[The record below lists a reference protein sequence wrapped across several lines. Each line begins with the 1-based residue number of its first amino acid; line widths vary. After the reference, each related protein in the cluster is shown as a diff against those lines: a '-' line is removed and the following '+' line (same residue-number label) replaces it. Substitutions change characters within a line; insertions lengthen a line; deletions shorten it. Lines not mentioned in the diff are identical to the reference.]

1 MRFFGLSLIVFFVFG
16 VNLQAQQ
23 KSILGSREE
32 RKIAV
37 ADKKIAKGDAI
48 VGKKEKYTRQIEA
61 MDAQGKARSGKVRR
75 MQTKCD
81 KIVVSSASFYKDGYG
96 KKYNTYK
103 KVVNSGVNEGTLG
116 QDAASLM
123 NNAKEE
129 YKSGRKLRRKSGN
142 LSDVSRA
149 ASMLL
154 DANEAEA
161 SAIQTLIK
169 ATSKFRQVEIETKS
183 PEDVVQESLMDS
195 TNLVAVTAVPTP
207 TSELT
212 VAMDSAVTAQK
223 DVISQPNAMLFAD
236 STLVTALSQDSLV
249 MSADSIMARGTV
261 EPLFEDAVVIATEAK
276 KAVQVYFSVQFLA
289 EKNAVSKDR
298 LMQLYDGPF
307 EVHEHKA
314 EGWYRYS
321 FGEFSS
327 VAEASEMKTRSGVQG
342 YVVAYLND
350 TRITIKEATEVLKQ

>member
-1 MRFFGLSLIVFFVFG
+1 MKFFGLSLIVFFVFG

-23 KSILGSREE
+23 KLILGSRVE
-32 RKIAV
+32 RKITV

-61 MDAQGKARSGKVRR
+61 IDAQGKARSGKVKRL
-75 MQTKCD
+75 QAKSN

-103 KVVNSGVNEGTLG
+103 KVVNSAVNEGTLG
-116 QDAASLM
+116 DDAASLM

-149 ASMLL
+149 ATMLL
-154 DANEAEA
+154 DANEVEA
-161 SAIQTLIK
+161 NAVETLIK
-169 ATSKFRQVEIETKS
+169 ATSKYRQIEIETVS

-195 TNLVAVTAVPTP
+195 TNIVAVPAL
-207 TSELT
+207 TSELAL
-212 VAMDSAVTAQK
+212 AMDSTVTAQK
-223 DVISQPNAMLFAD
+223 DVISHPNAILYVD
-236 STLVTALSQDSLV
+236 STLVTSLTQDSLV
-249 MSADSIMARGTV
+249 TLEDGIIANITV
-261 EPLFEDAVVIATEAK
+261 EPLLEDAVVIAPETKE
-276 KAVQVYFSVQFLA
+276 AVQVYFSVQFLA
-289 EKNAVSKDR
+289 EKSAVSKDR

-321 FGEFSS
+321 FGEFPS
-327 VAEASEMKTRSGVQG
+327 VVEASEMKTRSGVQG
-342 YVVAYLND
+342 FVVAYLND
-350 TRITIKEATEVLKQ
+350 KRITIKEAKELLKQ